1 MKNLYTI
8 VLLLIFSLNLNGQI
22 DTLKMNDIV
31 GGVILNLEWDDRDS
45 LKIFSN
51 DKLVI
56 TVHASCPISLTRG
69 TSGLS
74 QKITMMNENKI
85 YDFYYAF
92 NKFLHLTVYSFKEGV
107 TELPIV
113 FDTRIY
119 RNRLAARKNL
129 FKIEFLDQG
138 GVFIVLKEYKEY
150 QFLMINEVDGEF
162 KVEFL
167 KTKIGHE

>member
-1 MKNLYTI
+1 MKYK
-8 VLLLIFSLNLNGQI
+8 VLLLLSIFYSLGARAQI
-22 DTLKMNDIV
+22 
-31 GGVILNLEWDDRDS
+31 DS
-45 LKIFSN
+45 LKMDDIIGGEVLHTLWNGDSIKIYAKN
-51 DKLVI
+51 SLI
-56 TVHASCPISLTRG
+56 LTLHAGSPISTARCMPELCQKLTFR
-69 TSGLS
+69 
-74 QKITMMNENKI
+74 NENKI